1 MLTKSPYQVMR
12 TYNRLLLD
20 DCMFENPSR
29 STYTK
34 WLARFYKEFNK
45 AKRKYRDWDNNY
57 INVDDVIDYDFCEI
71 FTTRY
76 FTYHEWTRFE
86 NKLHN
91 FQYKL
96 TRYNEILGN
105 LDINLFFRFMECF
118 LDRINDE
125 KTELFEL
132 NSCDNCGTNMA
143 DEDTVSAYG
152 GDQIICEDCR
162 DSDYY
167 YHNRSDQYVH
177 NEDCDYAEYDD
188 DDEDHD
194 SNFEGVYRYDYDVM
208 DRLSKMSLP
217 HEPRITRKT
226 MVGGLECE
234 WEARS
239 SCPDYFP
246 QTIDDFFDGRYC
258 MFKGDGSLRNGF
270 EMVSAPCTLA
280 YHKQQLDKLFA
291 WNDWTD
297 SEGNTYVKA
306 WNTDTCGIHVH
317 LNRASFTASQIG
329 KLQVIINDE
338 VNRNF
343 IEAVA
348 GRKAND
354 YAKFKQKRIAE
365 GGQRDYTKYEAVN
378 TAHAQ
383 SIELRIFRGNATKNG
398 ILRVLEFSFA
408 LGEYV
413 QQCSFKALHYRD
425 FLKWF
430 KLPRNRADFPY
441 INEWF
446 VRKGYLKDSRPNRLV
461 TNEINEAIDN
471 VVNG

>member
-1 MLTKSPYQVMR
+1 MFTKSPYQIMR
-12 TYNRLLLD
+12 TFNKVLLA
-20 DCMFENPSR
+20 DCIYENASQ
-29 STYTK
+29 STIKK
-34 WLARFYKEFNK
+34 WLKRFYKEHNK
-45 AKRKYRDWDNNY
+45 AKRKYLDWDNDY
-57 INVDDVIDYDFCEI
+57 INVENVIDFDFCEM

-76 FTYHEWTRFE
+76 FSYNEHLRFN
-86 NKLHN
+86 NKLHDVR
-91 FQYKL
+91 YRL
-96 TRYNEILGN
+96 GRYNQIIDNRQLK
-105 LDINLFFRFMECF
+105 IFIRF
-118 LDRINDE
+118 LDCYTDWVNDVE
-125 KTELFEL
+125 QELFDL
-132 NSCDNCGTNMA
+132 NW
-143 DEDTVSAYG
+143 
-152 GDQIICEDCR
+152 CEDCELYMPSEDSVTVYSGDRTVCVNCR
-162 DSDYY
+162 DEDYY
-167 YHNRSDQYVH
+167 YHDGSDQYVR
-177 NEDCDYAEYDD
+177 NDDDEYDYED
-188 DDEDHD
+188 HEEDHD

-208 DRLSKMSLP
+208 DRLSKMKLSN
-217 HEPRITRKT
+217 EPDINRKT
-226 MVGGLECE
+226 LLAGLECE
-234 WEARS
+234 WEARND
-239 SCPDYFP
+239 CPSDFP
-246 QTIDDFFDGRYC
+246 EQIDSLFDGQYC

-270 EMVSAPCTLA
+270 EMVTAPCTLA
-280 YHKQQLDKLFA
+280 YHKNKLDKLFS
-291 WNDWTD
+291 WHNWTD
-297 SEGNTYVKA
+297 SDSNTRVKA

-329 KLQVIINDE
+329 KLQVIINE
-338 VNRNF
+338 PVNRNF

-348 GRKAND
+348 GRKANE

-365 GGQRDYTKYEAVN
+365 GGQRDYNKYEAVN

-413 QQCSFKALHYRD
+413 QQCSFNELHYRD

>member
-1 MLTKSPYQVMR
+1 
-12 TYNRLLLD
+12 
-20 DCMFENPSR
+20 
-29 STYTK
+29 
-34 WLARFYKEFNK
+34 
-45 AKRKYRDWDNNY
+45 
-57 INVDDVIDYDFCEI
+57 
-71 FTTRY
+71 
-76 FTYHEWTRFE
+76 
-86 NKLHN
+86 
-91 FQYKL
+91 
-96 TRYNEILGN
+96 
-105 LDINLFFRFMECF
+105 MECF
-118 LDRINDE
+118 LDKLNDY

-143 DEDTVSAYG
+143 DEYTVSAYG
-152 GDQIICEDCR
+152 GDQVICEDCR

-167 YHNRSDQYVH
+167 YNDRSEQYVH
-177 NEDCDYAEYDD
+177 NEDCDYSEYDD
-188 DDEDHD
+188 DDNDHD

-239 SCPDYFP
+239 SCPDNFP
-246 QTIDDFFDGRYC
+246 QKIDDFFDGRYC

-270 EMVSAPCTLA
+270 EMVTAPCTLA
-280 YHKQQLDKLFA
+280 YHKQQLDKLFS
-291 WNDWTD
+291 WHDWTD
-297 SEGNTYVKA
+297 SDSNTRVKA

-354 YAKFKQKRIAE
+354 YAKFKQKRISE
-365 GGQRDYTKYEAVN
+365 GGQRDYNKYEAVN

-408 LGEYV
+408 IGEYV
-413 QQCSFKALHYRD
+413 QQCSFNELHYRD

>member
-1 MLTKSPYQVMR
+1 
-12 TYNRLLLD
+12 
-20 DCMFENPSR
+20 
-29 STYTK
+29 
-34 WLARFYKEFNK
+34 
-45 AKRKYRDWDNNY
+45 
-57 INVDDVIDYDFCEI
+57 
-71 FTTRY
+71 
-76 FTYHEWTRFE
+76 
-86 NKLHN
+86 
-91 FQYKL
+91 
-96 TRYNEILGN
+96 
-105 LDINLFFRFMECF
+105 ME
-118 LDRINDE
+118 
-125 KTELFEL
+125 
-132 NSCDNCGTNMA
+132 
-143 DEDTVSAYG
+143 
-152 GDQIICEDCR
+152 
-162 DSDYY
+162 
-167 YHNRSDQYVH
+167 
-177 NEDCDYAEYDD
+177 
-188 DDEDHD
+188 
-194 SNFEGVYRYDYDVM
+194 
-208 DRLSKMSLP
+208 RLSKMSLP
-217 HEPRITRKT
+217 HEPRINRKT

-270 EMVSAPCTLA
+270 EMVTAPCTLA
-280 YHKQQLDKLFA
+280 YHKQQLDKLFE
-291 WNDWTD
+291 WDCWTD
-297 SEGNTYVKA
+297 NDGNTYVKA

-354 YAKFKQKRIAE
+354 YAKFKQKRISE
-365 GGQRDYTKYEAVN
+365 GGQRDYNKYEAVN

-413 QQCSFKALHYRD
+413 QQCSFNELHYRD